1 MNPVNQVIPIYFFLF
16 FSAIFISEKVLDP
29 LSPHK
34 FAGDKSWKI
43 TDRRKWTDIQIQLNF
58 FGGQIITYLYQ
69 ISLKVIIVVKV
80 SQKVVQIRQ

>member
-1 MNPVNQVIPIYFFLF
+1 MFFLILLSF
-16 FSAIFISEKVLDP
+16 LISEKVLDP

-69 ISLKVIIVVKV
+69 ISLKVFIVMKV
-80 SQKVVQIRQ
+80 SQKVVQIRQLEKTNQGSQ